1 MITRVYDKKLKR
13 EIVNKY
19 TGDSFKECLLRAL
32 LDGYVKISDIKYLS
46 VSGEGGF
53 TVDEEY
59 KLINAISR
67 KYSNIPVVR
76 KRSGSNYSCLRW
88 TKIIVKNGKATIYQE
103 WECT

>member
-13 EIVNKY
+13 EIINKY

-32 LDGYVKISDIKYLS
+32 IDGYVKVSDVKYLS
-46 VSGEGGF
+46 ASGRSGF
-53 TVDEEY
+53 PVDEEY
-59 KLINAISR
+59 RLINKING

-76 KRSGSNYSCLRW
+76 KESGSNHSCLRW

-103 WECT
+103 WECA